1 MIRQA
6 AAGAAVLAVLV
17 AGGSARAQVAD
28 LLRAKCAD
36 LMELRQNDRGQLI
49 VWLHELIVWLHGYY
63 AGAAQRPVID
73 RPKLE
78 AAVTAIEKTCEQ
90 NRALALIGIEARAIF
105 LGEPLPQ
112 VQPGASTSPSGAG
125 GSTIPPARPGSAP
138 AR

>member
-36 LMELRQNDRGQLI
+36 LMELRQNDRGQ
-49 VWLHELIVWLHGYY
+49 LIVWLHGYY

>member
-36 LMELRQNDRGQLI
+36 LMELRQNDRGQ
-49 VWLHELIVWLHGYY
+49 LIVWLHGYY

-112 VQPGASTSPSGAG
+112 LQPGASTSPSGAG

>member
-1 MIRQA
+1 MIRKG
-6 AAGAAVLAVLV
+6 AAGAVLV
-17 AGGSARAQVAD
+17 AGLVASGSTQAQVAD

-49 VWLHELIVWLHGYY
+49 VWLHGYY
-63 AGAAQRPVID
+63 AGAAQRAVID

-78 AAVTAIEKTCEQ
+78 AAVTAIEQACEQ
-90 NRALALIGIEARAIF
+90 NRAMALIGMEARAIF

-112 VQPGASTSPSGAG
+112 MQPAPSAWGAANPATS
-125 GSTIPPARPGSAP
+125 PARPAQAP